1 MAHVDQAPDGKP
13 MLTVSDADD
22 LLQWLETR
30 KDRRDGT
37 WLVRGRRG
45 SQHPRLEYEDV
56 IRVLLTVGWV
66 DAPMRMLDEGRSLLW
81 ISPRR
86 RGSVWSRPNKL
97 RVARLEAEG
106 RMLASGLAA
115 IERAKAD
122 GSWSVLDWP
131 ENLEVPDDLAEGLAA
146 APGARANFDA
156 FPPSARKAYL
166 GSIAMAKTEATRRR
180 RIESTV
186 ERAEANLR
194 PGA

>member
-13 MLTVSDADD
+13 KLTVSDADD

-66 DAPMRMLDEGRSLLW
+66 DATMRMLDEGRSLLW

-86 RGSVWSRPNKL
+86 RGSVWSRQRN
-97 RVARLEAEG
+97 G
-106 RMLASGLAA
+106 TASAGTT
-115 IERAKAD
+115 RD
-122 GSWSVLDWP
+122 PVLIRNHD
-131 ENLEVPDDLAEGLAA
+131 VG
-146 APGARANFDA
+146 
-156 FPPSARKAYL
+156 
-166 GSIAMAKTEATRRR
+166 T
-180 RIESTV
+180 
-186 ERAEANLR
+186 
-194 PGA
+194 